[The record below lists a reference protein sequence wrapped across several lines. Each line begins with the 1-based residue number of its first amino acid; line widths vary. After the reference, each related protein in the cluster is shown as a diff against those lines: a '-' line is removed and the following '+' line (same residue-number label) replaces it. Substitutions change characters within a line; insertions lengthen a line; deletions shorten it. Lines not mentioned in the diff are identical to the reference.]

1 MNYTYVAYTQDKR
14 LVKGRLTAVSEEAA
28 NTVLNYGGYQ
38 IVKLKLITPFIN
50 TEKLAASFSRIK
62 PKEIVMFARQLALL
76 LESGTDIVTALELLQ
91 GQTNNR
97 TLRKVL
103 SEAAGDIRS
112 GNPLST
118 ALGKHPRA
126 FSQMFA
132 RALAAGEQGGN
143 LEIVLRQMADFMERQ
158 VETQKKVKN
167 ALTYPVIV
175 IVVAMVVI
183 AILSIF
189 VFPSFGTLYEMFGVQ
204 MPLPTRIL
212 LGVAGWF
219 SKYWFY
225 LIGGMLL
232 IAGVGYAY
240 SKTPAGRYQRDRLLL
255 KMPIIGRITHLRELG
270 RCCRNISLLFKIGLP
285 LPEIMLMLIQGSSNK
300 IIAETLSVVREELI
314 RGEGLFR
321 PMSKRALFLPLM
333 VQMVGVGEQT
343 GNLDTT
349 MATVAQSYEAE
360 ADELTDSA
368 VGLIQPA
375 ITVFIG
381 IIVAFIAVAMASAM
395 YGVYGQANLG

>member
-38 IVKLKLITPFIN
+38 IVKLKPITPFIN

-103 SEAAGDIRS
+103 GEAAGDIRS

-167 ALTYPVIV
+167 ALTYPIIV

-189 VFPSFGTLYEMFGVQ
+189 VFPAFGTLYDMFGAQ

-212 LGVAGWF
+212 LGISGWF
-219 SKYWFY
+219 SKYWLY
-225 LIGGMLL
+225 LVGGILLVAGIGF
-232 IAGVGYAY
+232 AY
-240 SKTPAGRYQRDRLLL
+240 TKTPAGRYQRDRVLL
-255 KMPIIGRITHLRELG
+255 KMPIIGRISHLTELG

-300 IIAETLSVVREELI
+300 IIAETLSEVREELI

-349 MATVAQSYEAE
+349 MAMVAQSYEAE
-360 ADELTDSA
+360 ADDLTSSA

-375 ITVFIG
+375 VTVFIG
-381 IIVAFIAVAMASAM
+381 VIVAFIAVALASAM
-395 YGVYGQANLG
+395 YGVYGQTNL

>member
-1 MNYTYVAYTQDKR
+1 
-14 LVKGRLTAVSEEAA
+14 
-28 NTVLNYGGYQ
+28 
-38 IVKLKLITPFIN
+38 
-50 TEKLAASFSRIK
+50 
-62 PKEIVMFARQLALL
+62 
-76 LESGTDIVTALELLQ
+76 
-91 GQTNNR
+91 
-97 TLRKVL
+97 
-103 SEAAGDIRS
+103 
-112 GNPLST
+112 
-118 ALGKHPRA
+118 
-126 FSQMFA
+126 
-132 RALAAGEQGGN
+132 
-143 LEIVLRQMADFMERQ
+143 MERQ

-167 ALTYPVIV
+167 ALTYPIIV

-189 VFPSFGTLYEMFGVQ
+189 VFPAFGTLYDMFGAQ

-212 LGVAGWF
+212 LGISGWF
-219 SKYWFY
+219 SKYWLY
-225 LIGGMLL
+225 LVGGILLVAGIGF
-232 IAGVGYAY
+232 AY
-240 SKTPAGRYQRDRLLL
+240 TKTPAGRYQRDRVLL
-255 KMPIIGRITHLRELG
+255 KMPIIGRISHLVELG

-300 IIAETLSVVREELI
+300 IIAETLSEVREELI

-349 MATVAQSYEAE
+349 MAMVAQSYEAE
-360 ADELTDSA
+360 ADDLTSSA

-381 IIVAFIAVAMASAM
+381 VIVAFIAVALASAM
-395 YGVYGQANLG
+395 YGIYGQTNL

>member
-38 IVKLKLITPFIN
+38 IVKLKPITPFIN
-50 TEKLAASFSRIK
+50 IEKLAASFSRIK

-103 SEAAGDIRS
+103 GEAAGDIRS

-167 ALTYPVIV
+167 ALTYPIIV

-189 VFPSFGTLYEMFGVQ
+189 VFPAFGTLYDMFGAQ

-212 LGVAGWF
+212 LGISGWF
-219 SKYWFY
+219 SKYWLY
-225 LIGGMLL
+225 LVGGILLVAGIGF
-232 IAGVGYAY
+232 AY
-240 SKTPAGRYQRDRLLL
+240 TKTPAGRYQRDRVLL
-255 KMPIIGRITHLRELG
+255 KMPIIGRISHLVELG

-300 IIAETLSVVREELI
+300 IIAETLSEVREELI

-349 MATVAQSYEAE
+349 MAMVAQSYEAE
-360 ADELTDSA
+360 ADDLTSSA

-381 IIVAFIAVAMASAM
+381 VIVAFIAVALASAM
-395 YGVYGQANLG
+395 YGIYGQTNL

>member
-212 LGVAGWF
+212 LRVAGWF

>member
-38 IVKLKLITPFIN
+38 IVKLKPIIPFIN

-76 LESGTDIVTALELLQ
+76 LESGTDIVTAIELLQ

-103 SEAAGDIRS
+103 GAAAADIRS

-167 ALTYPVIV
+167 ALTYPIIV

-189 VFPSFGTLYEMFGVQ
+189 VFPAFGTLYDMFGAQ

-212 LGVAGWF
+212 LGISGWF
-219 SKYWFY
+219 SKYWLY
-225 LIGGMLL
+225 LVGGILLVAGIGF
-232 IAGVGYAY
+232 AY
-240 SKTPAGRYQRDRLLL
+240 TKTPAGRYQRDRVLL
-255 KMPIIGRITHLRELG
+255 KMPIIGRISHLVELG

-300 IIAETLSVVREELI
+300 IIAETLSEVREELI

-360 ADELTDSA
+360 ADDLTSSA

-375 ITVFIG
+375 VTVFIG
-381 IIVAFIAVAMASAM
+381 VIVAFIAVALASAM
-395 YGVYGQANLG
+395 YGIYGQTNL

>member
-38 IVKLKLITPFIN
+38 IVKLKPIIPFIN

-76 LESGTDIVTALELLQ
+76 LESGTDIVTAIELLQ

-103 SEAAGDIRS
+103 GAAAADIRS

-167 ALTYPVIV
+167 ALTYPIIV

-189 VFPSFGTLYEMFGVQ
+189 VFPAFGTLYDMFGAQ

-212 LGVAGWF
+212 LGISGWF
-219 SKYWFY
+219 SKYWLY
-225 LIGGMLL
+225 LIGGILL
-232 IAGVGYAY
+232 VAGIGFAYA
-240 SKTPAGRYQRDRLLL
+240 KTPTGRYQRDRVVL
-255 KMPIIGRITHLRELG
+255 KMPIIGRIYHLRELG

-285 LPEIMLMLIQGSSNK
+285 LPEIMLMLIEGSSNNK
-300 IIAETLSVVREELI
+300 IIAETLTEVREELI

-360 ADELTDSA
+360 ADDLTSSA

-375 ITVFIG
+375 VTVFIG
-381 IIVAFIAVAMASAM
+381 VIVAFIAVALASAM
-395 YGVYGQANLG
+395 YGVYGQTNL

>member
-38 IVKLKLITPFIN
+38 IVKLKPITPFIN

-103 SEAAGDIRS
+103 GETAGDIRS

-167 ALTYPVIV
+167 ALTYPIIV

-189 VFPSFGTLYEMFGVQ
+189 VFPAFGTLYDMFGAQ

-212 LGVAGWF
+212 LGISGWF
-219 SKYWFY
+219 SKYWLY
-225 LIGGMLL
+225 LVGGILLVAGIGF
-232 IAGVGYAY
+232 AY
-240 SKTPAGRYQRDRLLL
+240 TKTPAGRYQRDRVLL
-255 KMPIIGRITHLRELG
+255 KMPIIGRISHLTELG

-300 IIAETLSVVREELI
+300 IIAETLSEVREELI

-349 MATVAQSYEAE
+349 MAMVAQSYEAE
-360 ADELTDSA
+360 ADDLTSSA

-375 ITVFIG
+375 VTVFIG
-381 IIVAFIAVAMASAM
+381 VIVAFIAVALASAM
-395 YGVYGQANLG
+395 YGVYGQTNL